1 MGRWAEVYFTTPP
14 ERRDQAVVELLRE
27 LVAESQPVFT
37 EERYTEANSIHP
49 AASSYGNRIC
59 PACGEENPGD
69 QKFCGMCGVDLSV
82 VDLSVRDA
90 GQRAGAEIRGTE
102 AGGARVEPRPTR
114 EVASRGANP
123 ELEENPQARN
133 YKWTNQPSLPG
144 PASPKP
150 IRRRAELL
158 SISDLARSDR
168 EARRQNSWNDD
179 HMANQGPTLIPVY
192 EPESYRYR
200 VYLGV
205 TLAIL
210 LSLFIYMAWRST
222 LAGRGAAR
230 PLPAAVPGTSPEPAR
245 QPAPA
250 PEPTK
255 SSPAASARS
264 NTASENSMAKTASTP
279 AAEARP
285 APARSPAGPASAT
298 PAAALA
304 STAIPPTSAV
314 SARGNGSEELAIAQT
329 YLSGTAGKAR
339 DNGEAAKWLWKSVAK
354 HNATAALMLSDLY
367 LRGNGVEKNCD
378 QAHLLLDAAARKGV
392 SGAAERLRNL
402 QAFGCQ

>member
-1 MGRWAEVYFTTPP
+1 
-14 ERRDQAVVELLRE
+14 
-27 LVAESQPVFT
+27 VAESQPVFT
-37 EERYTEANSIHP
+37 EEPHTEPNSIHP
-49 AASSYGNRIC
+49 AASYSNRVC
-59 PACGEENPGD
+59 PSCGEENPGD
-69 QKFCGMCGVDLSV
+69 QKFCGMCGVDLFA
-82 VDLSVRDA
+82 RDA
-90 GQRAGAEIRGTE
+90 GNRGGAEIRGTE
-102 AGGARVEPRPTR
+102 AGGARAEQRPTR
-114 EVASRGANP
+114 EVASRGVNP

-133 YKWTNQPSLPG
+133 YKWTDPPSLHG

-158 SISDLARSDR
+158 SISDLPRSDR
-168 EARRQNSWNDD
+168 EARRQNSWNDQ
-179 HMANQGPTLIPVY
+179 MANQGPNLIPDY

-200 VYLGV
+200 VYLGI

-222 LAGRGAAR
+222 LAGRSAAR
-230 PLPAAVPGTSPEPAR
+230 PLPAAVPGTSPQPAL

-250 PEPTK
+250 AEPTK
-255 SSPAASARS
+255 SSAPASARTDTS
-264 NTASENSMAKTASTP
+264 RQNSVAKTASAP
-279 AAEARP
+279 ATEAGP
-285 APARSPAGPASAT
+285 APARSPAGRAFAT
-298 PAAALA
+298 PAPALA
-304 STAIPPTSAV
+304 STAIPPASAV

-354 HNATAALMLSDLY
+354 HNDTAALMLSDLY
-367 LRGNGVEKNCD
+367 LRGSGVGKNCD
-378 QAHLLLDAAARKGV
+378 QARLLLDAAARKGV